1 MFHVEP
7 TIKMQIELRNWKMED
22 LDVLVKHANNP
33 NIAKNLTNKFV
44 YPYTNVNGISFIQF
58 ANQNN
63 PAHIQA
69 ILFNGAVVGSIGIH
83 PQDDIMCKNAEMGYW
98 IAEEFWNKGIVQ
110 KAIKQMV
117 VYGFNNFDI
126 DRIFAR
132 PFGTNIASQKVLE
145 KSGFVLE
152 ATFKNTIF
160 KNGEYK
166 DELVYAVRR

>member
-1 MFHVEP
+1 MNV
-7 TIKMQIELRNWKMED
+7 ELRNWKMED

-33 NIAKNLTNKFV
+33 NISNNLTNKFV

-58 ANQNN
+58 ANQNT

-69 ILFNGAVVGSIGIH
+69 ILLDGIVVGSIGIH
-83 PQDDIMCKNAEMGYW
+83 PQDDIMYKNAEMGYW
-98 IAEEFWNKGIVQ
+98 VAEEFWNKGIIQ
-110 KAIKQMV
+110 KAIKQMIK
-117 VYGFNNFDI
+117 YGFGNFEI

-132 PFGTNIASQKVLE
+132 PFGTNIPSQKVLE